1 MSSNVQSSL
10 MSCTTGAWMRLIV
23 AHHLGASPNACYVA
37 GPEDWIYGS
46 FNVCI
51 PVTVSSS
58 WRRKRQRLMLWFPL
72 PYCVSDHFCPGNS
85 DEKLRCEAG
94 TYVWLQQN
102 ATDMVVQLTQYS
114 TSRRQLQS

>member
-1 MSSNVQSSL
+1 MNNGQKTRRLFYGEIIYSFAKDEEVNILHCLGYVKQCAKFFDVL
-10 MSCTTGAWMRLIV
+10 HHKRAWMRLIV

-85 DEKLRCEAG
+85 NEKL
-94 TYVWLQQN
+94 
-102 ATDMVVQLTQYS
+102 
-114 TSRRQLQS
+114 